1 MTADKERSYRPPLS
15 KKLPELLPEISL
27 RHGQAIWLLTELG
40 FGGDATQA
48 TFYEYIKSLRKLG
61 IPFDNRAVG
70 TTRGGAVKYSYQN
83 LMELALALTLRVY
96 YVVPDSVL
104 VGIIQYRRSLY
115 GHYRRAYAERC
126 TGKGAP
132 IALKAEGCPPI
143 CMRGVFLDLQLN
155 FSGGSSNLA
164 RQGRCRHTLLHPCS
178 QRAESPLVHCFLL
191 ASLPFRSGSSDC
203 HFGPPRS
210 VDDGT

>member
-132 IALKAEGCPPI
+132 IAHRRQSA
-143 CMRGVFLDLQLN
+143 DLHARRLL
-155 FSGGSSNLA
+155 GSSAEFLRREA
-164 RQGRCRHTLLHPCS
+164 RQIRPAKGAFAPRCCICVRQGPIRRS
-178 QRAESPLVHCFLL
+178 RI
-191 ASLPFRSGSSDC
+191 ASY
-203 HFGPPRS
+203 
-210 VDDGT
+210 